1 MRWIREIRPKPN
13 ENRLYRAALIITL
26 TGNLFLVIGKA
37 IAAQLTGSAALYADA
52 ANSASDVAYS
62 LLMVLGLMIAIQPPD
77 LSHPQ
82 GHYRFEP
89 FVGLLVTLS
98 MAFAGYEAASTAIER
113 FLSGGATI
121 APGLPTIILLTAA
134 AIKGGMFLAI
144 RNLATRLASPTLR
157 TTAADNLS
165 DVITSLAAF
174 LGILGSQLHPLLDPI
189 AGVIVSLWIFRAAF
203 LAGRENIGFLTGAG
217 ASEEIRLQLV
227 KTAEAI
233 PGVDRV
239 HHVMTDYVGPRLIV
253 DMHINVNSE
262 MSVRNAHAICDQVI
276 NALEAL
282 PDVDRAYVHIEPHD
296 WTD

>member
-1 MRWIREIRPKPN
+1 MRWVREIRPKPD
-13 ENRLYRAALIITL
+13 ETRLYRTALLITL
-26 TGNLFLVIGKA
+26 AGNLILVIGKA
-37 IAAQLTGSAALYADA
+37 IAAALTGSAALYADA

-89 FVGLLVTLS
+89 FVGLLITLS
-98 MAFAGYEAASTAIER
+98 MTFAGYEAARTAIER
-113 FLSGGATI
+113 FLAGGATI
-121 APGLPTIILLTAA
+121 EPGLPTIILLTAA
-134 AIKGGMFLAI
+134 TIKGGMFLAI
-144 RNLATRLASPTLR
+144 RSLATRLASPTLR

-165 DVITSLAAF
+165 DVLTSLAAF

-189 AGVIVSLWIFRAAF
+189 AGVLVSLWIFRAAF
-203 LAGRENIGFLTGAG
+203 LAGRENVGFLTGAG

-227 KTAEAI
+227 HTAEAI
-233 PGVDRV
+233 PGVERV
-239 HHVMTDYVGPRLIV
+239 HHLMTDYVGPRLIV

-282 PDVDRAYVHIEPHD
+282 PEVDRAYVHIEPHD